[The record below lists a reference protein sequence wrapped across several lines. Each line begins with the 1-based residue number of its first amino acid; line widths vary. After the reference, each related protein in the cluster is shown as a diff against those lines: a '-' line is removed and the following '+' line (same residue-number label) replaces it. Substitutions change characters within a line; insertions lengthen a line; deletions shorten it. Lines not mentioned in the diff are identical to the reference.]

1 MKHLNK
7 KYVIYGFVLIISLF
21 FNICL
26 LFYVMRDST
35 RFYIGGTYETGDNP
49 WSIQS
54 LLISEDSYDKG
65 KKTMEVFMYST
76 DSVIEKGTATKLSD
90 TIYKMSLKG
99 HNKSYYIV
107 SYKKRIDLIV
117 DDEVTSYKKIANHL
131 IFTGSKHE

>member
-7 KYVIYGFVLIISLF
+7 KYVIYGFVLIISLL
-21 FNICL
+21 FNMCL

-35 RFYIGGTYETGDNP
+35 RFYIGGTYETGDDP

-76 DSVIEKGTATKLSD
+76 DSAIEKGTATKLSD

-107 SYKKRIDLIV
+107 SY
-117 DDEVTSYKKIANHL
+117 
-131 IFTGSKHE
+131 